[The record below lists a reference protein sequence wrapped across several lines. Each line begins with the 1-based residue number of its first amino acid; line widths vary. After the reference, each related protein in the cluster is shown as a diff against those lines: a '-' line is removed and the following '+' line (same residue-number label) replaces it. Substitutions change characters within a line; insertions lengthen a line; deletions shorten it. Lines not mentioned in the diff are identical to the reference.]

1 MNDQGG
7 AGGSSGNGHG
17 YGDYGRQVDINGM
30 FEPHPHSGSMM
41 MTAGGMIS
49 GNHHHHHHHLGADD
63 EGNDNDVDDD
73 DDVSYEEKL
82 LLNKNLA
89 TVISLTQNRRLRTS
103 FSTQQIEL
111 LESVFVQTHYPD
123 AGLREEIAHSTGL
136 NDSKIQVKNA
146 VKNDIILI

>member
-1 MNDQGG
+1 MNDQG

-17 YGDYGRQVDINGM
+17 YVDYGRQVDNGM
-30 FEPHPHSGSMM
+30 FDNHHPGSMM
-41 MTAGGMIS
+41 MMNSAGGMIS
-49 GNHHHHHHHLGADD
+49 GNHHNHLGADD

-136 NDSKIQVKNA
+136 NDSKIQVK
-146 VKNDIILI
+146 